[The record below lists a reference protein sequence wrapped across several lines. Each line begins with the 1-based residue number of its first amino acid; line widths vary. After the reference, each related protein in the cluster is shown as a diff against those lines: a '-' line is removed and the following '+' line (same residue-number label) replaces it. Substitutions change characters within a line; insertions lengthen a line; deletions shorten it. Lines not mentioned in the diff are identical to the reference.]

1 MLYIT
6 KEGEIV
12 NTDPANDYFD
22 KVNELLDQWNSG
34 REVFELRTSGSTG
47 RPKEILVKRSQIE
60 ASIELSRKALKINQ
74 DDLFFCCLNVN
85 YIAGMMM
92 LLRAAHIG
100 CDIIVV
106 EPTSNPFDSLG
117 KMEYLITKNQGKNF
131 FSFVPLQLQTILESE
146 NGLRFLKSAKVIIVG
161 GAAINK
167 VLRDKVIETK
177 LPVFETYGM
186 TETISHVAL
195 KNVSQGHDYFKA
207 IEGVDIEA
215 NTNNCLRILSSSTEN
230 DWVQT
235 NDVVDIVGKG
245 CFVLKGRADN
255 IINSGGVKIQLE
267 EIERKLA
274 DHFQWPNRYFC
285 YGKADEK
292 LGQKLVLVI
301 ESHEKIVDLTELT
314 PIFSKF
320 EVPKEIFFVKNFAE
334 TASAKVDK
342 IRTINEIISY

>member
-12 NTDPANDYFD
+12 NTDPTNSYFD
-22 KVNELLDQWNSG
+22 KVNDLLNQWSSG
-34 REVFELRTSGSTG
+34 REVFELKTSGSTG

-60 ASIELSRKALKINQ
+60 ASIDLSRKALKINQ

-92 LLRAAHIG
+92 VLRAAHIG
-100 CDIIVV
+100 CDMIVV
-106 EPTSNPFDSLG
+106 EPTSNPFDSMG
-117 KMEYLITKNQGKNF
+117 KMEYLITKNHGKNF
-131 FSFVPLQLQTILESE
+131 FSFVPLQLQTILESDQ
-146 NGLRFLKSAKVIIVG
+146 GMKFLKTAKVIIAG
-161 GAAINK
+161 GAALNK
-167 VLRDKVIETK
+167 SLRDKIFELK

-186 TETISHVAL
+186 TETISHIAL
-195 KNVSQGHDYFKA
+195 KNVGQGQDYFKILEDVN
-207 IEGVDIEA
+207 IET
-215 NTNNCLRILSSSTEN
+215 NTNNCLRILSPTTEN
-230 DWVQT
+230 EWVQT
-235 NDVVDIVGKG
+235 NDVIEIVGKG

-255 IINSGGVKIQLE
+255 IINSGGLKIQLE

-301 ESHEKIVDLTELT
+301 ESHEKIVDLTDLT
-314 PIFSKF
+314 PVFSKF
-320 EVPKEIFFVKNFAE
+320 EVPKEIFFVKNFVE

-342 IRTINEIISY
+342 IRTINEFVSY

>member
-12 NTDPANDYFD
+12 NTDPTNSYFD
-22 KVNELLDQWNSG
+22 KVNDLLNQWSSG
-34 REVFELRTSGSTG
+34 REVFELKTSGSTG

-60 ASIELSRKALKINQ
+60 ASIDLSRKALKINQ

-92 LLRAAHIG
+92 VLRAAHIG
-100 CDIIVV
+100 CDMIVV
-106 EPTSNPFDSLG
+106 EPTSNPFDSMG
-117 KMEYLITKNQGKNF
+117 KMEYLITKNHGKNF
-131 FSFVPLQLQTILESE
+131 FSFVPLQLQTILESDQ
-146 NGLRFLKSAKVIIVG
+146 GMKFLKTAKVIIAG
-161 GAAINK
+161 GAALNK
-167 VLRDKVIETK
+167 SLRDKIFELK

-186 TETISHVAL
+186 TETISHIAL
-195 KNVSQGHDYFKA
+195 MNVGQGQDYFKILEDVN
-207 IEGVDIEA
+207 IET
-215 NTNNCLRILSSSTEN
+215 NTNNCLRILSPTTEN
-230 DWVQT
+230 EWVQT
-235 NDVVDIVGKG
+235 NDVIEIVGKG

-255 IINSGGVKIQLE
+255 IINSGGLKIQLE

-301 ESHEKIVDLTELT
+301 ESHEKIVDLTDLT
-314 PIFSKF
+314 PVFSKF
-320 EVPKEIFFVKNFAE
+320 EVPKEIFFVKNFVE

-342 IRTINEIISY
+342 IRTINEFVSY